1 MRTDRSQ
8 GPPLRPALSARG
20 SQAPAS
26 PQPSWQP
33 RSPRLLST
41 PYLLRRGPSVS
52 RAGPLTGVLCPPNP
66 NQAESKFEARAACV
80 PSLRFTTS
88 PSLLPI
94 WSLRREEGPSEL
106 GLQGRGPQQ
115 TLRVGEARN
124 PMRTPQPSVSA
135 MGGGNQRKPQCSP
148 VITPASSPVS
158 YQSRAPWCPAS
169 PPPGPA
175 IGSAP
180 LLSSDE
186 VQNTHRV
193 LGTLSA
199 WPSCAPHIRGR
210 HALLLT

>member
-8 GPPLRPALSARG
+8 GPPPHPALSARG

-33 RSPRLLST
+33 QSPRLLST
-41 PYLLRRGPSVS
+41 PYSLCRGPSVP
-52 RAGPLTGVLCPPNP
+52 RAGPLTGVPRPPNP

-88 PSLLPI
+88 PSLFPV

-106 GLQGRGPQQ
+106 RLQGRGPQQ

-124 PMRTPQPSVSA
+124 PMRTPPQPSVSA
-135 MGGGNQRKPQCSP
+135 IGGGNQRKPQRPP
-148 VITPASSPVS
+148 VIAPASSPVS

-169 PPPGPA
+169 PSLGPA
-175 IGSAP
+175 IGFT
-180 LLSSDE
+180 LQLSSDE
-186 VQNTHRV
+186 VQNTQ
-193 LGTLSA
+193 GF
-199 WPSCAPHIRGR
+199 
-210 HALLLT
+210 